1 MSEDAAFYGE
11 FELLK
16 WLRRSGCGWSPL
28 LVGCNI
34 IRSPRSSAKC
44 LSTMK
49 WFTQQL
55 GIRWKYLLSEGAQ
68 WPSTFYGFLDN
79 DEDFLAFPIST
90 VKWALAKG
98 CTWGTW
104 RCQDLAPARFLEKRR
119 DLAELMFQWA
129 HSCAIDCPCTC
140 TAAAVQPVPNA

>member
-55 GIRWKYLLSEGAQ
+55 GVRWSQSLKEALLKHC
-68 WPSTFYGFLDN
+68 FL
-79 DEDFLAFPIST
+79 
-90 VKWALAKG
+90 
-98 CTWGTW
+98 
-104 RCQDLAPARFLEKRR
+104 R
-119 DLAELMFQWA
+119 
-129 HSCAIDCPCTC
+129 
-140 TAAAVQPVPNA
+140 PVPLEILQSQSIF